1 MITQVASWVLYV
13 FFGVVTYLGWTLV
26 NVDDWAVKLI
36 GLAIFIFVGL
46 MFFVATMIF
55 LYQFVEYIMGGEK

>member
-13 FFGVVTYLGWTLV
+13 FFGIVTYLGWTLV

-36 GLAIFIFVGL
+36 GLAIFIFVGFI
-46 MFFVATMIF
+46 FFLCQQWCFFIN
-55 LYQFVEYIMGGEK
+55 